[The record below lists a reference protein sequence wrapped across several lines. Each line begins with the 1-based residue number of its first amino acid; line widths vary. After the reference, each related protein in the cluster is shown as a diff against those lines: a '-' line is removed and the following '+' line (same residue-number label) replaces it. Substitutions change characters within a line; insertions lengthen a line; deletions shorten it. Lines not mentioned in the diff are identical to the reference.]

1 MKQINRW
8 VVATRTQNGGPWH
21 MDWAQELFDTYEA
34 AARRAFALND
44 AGYLHKPVRVTVSP
58 AVQGGMAGEDLE
70 PEPIHVKNISGFRVG
85 EEIVIRGEWFRIT
98 NVIEDQNELWAVGLE
113 PVTVEPWDG
122 LFTLG
127 WSVYDINREP
137 DMFVESIKGAPLDI
151 AAVGLNIH
159 TLIGAGR
166 KGYLEWDRLFVGM
179 YFVHRL
185 NENGSLSELRG
196 ELEDPLEKREVGFFG
211 RCTMVEALFGYAA

>member
-21 MDWAQELFDTYEA
+21 LMFSRRIFAAYENA
-34 AARRAFALND
+34 AKEAFKLNEG
-44 AGYLHKPVRVTVSP
+44 AGYLHKPVQV
-58 AVQGGMAGEDLE
+58 AVMALK
-70 PEPIHVKNISGFRVG
+70 PEPVHVKNISGFRVG
-85 EEIVIRGEWFRIT
+85 EEIVIRGEWFQIT
-98 NVIEDQNELWAVGLE
+98 NVIEDQNELWAVSLQ

-122 LFTLG
+122 LFASG
-127 WSVYDINREP
+127 RSVYDINREP
-137 DMFVESIKGAPLDI
+137 NMFVESIKGAPLDI

-185 NENGSLSELRG
+185 NENGSLSELKG